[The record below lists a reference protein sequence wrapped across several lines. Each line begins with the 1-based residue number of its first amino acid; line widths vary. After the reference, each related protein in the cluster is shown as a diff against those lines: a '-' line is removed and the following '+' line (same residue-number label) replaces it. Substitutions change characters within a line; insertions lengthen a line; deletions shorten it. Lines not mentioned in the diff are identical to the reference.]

1 MWRSRRSTPNVKGVG
16 HLVEFHHEDFMDL
29 PFRDA
34 DFDVVLN
41 QESLCHSAD
50 KLAYLRGA
58 CRVLKP
64 GGQWLAMDGFLSGK
78 ALSDAHEA
86 IHAEVYR
93 GWHIAPLESWREVLG
108 VSSGGWIRTDKCAGR
123 PGRATRARH
132 QSDQRYYTP
141 GYIMVFAA
149 SECRSNGPRAILGR
163 TKRRNLCTISPICYC
178 GRSPNINAKT

>member
-1 MWRSRRSTPNVKGVG
+1 MAVAAEHAERQGVG

-93 GWHIAPLESWREVLG
+93 GWHIAPLEPWREVLAYLQA
-108 VSSGGWIRTDKCAGR
+108 AGFEQTSVQV
-123 PGRATRARH
+123 G
-132 QSDQRYYTP
+132 QVEQL
-141 GYIMVFAA
+141 
-149 SECRSNGPRAILGR
+149 ERAISQISD
-163 TKRRNLCTISPICYC
+163 TIRPV
-178 GRSPNINAKT
+178 T